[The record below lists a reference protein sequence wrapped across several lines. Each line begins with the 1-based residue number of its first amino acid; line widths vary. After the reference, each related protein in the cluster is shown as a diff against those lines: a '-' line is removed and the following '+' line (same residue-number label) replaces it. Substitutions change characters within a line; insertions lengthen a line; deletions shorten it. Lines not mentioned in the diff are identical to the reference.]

1 MSRDNHHPRGEHQPR
16 PPRRNRARGREE
28 QVPESEIGPLGM
40 GQAPV
45 KDPLKSF
52 NGMVIASSLTMEAL
66 ALSFALPMLYKLYD
80 GTLWTPFNYGF
91 VIAAVVFHLVM
102 IAFMN
107 KKWALSVIVWAQL
120 LCVIVGFMVHWAVA
134 AIFIIFGLEWLLAVY
149 LRSNL
154 IARMKRGYLT
164 TQHLNEK

>member
-1 MSRDNHHPRGEHQPR
+1 MSSDKHRPHPR
-16 PPRRNRARGREE
+16 RRTREE
-28 QVPESEIGPLGM
+28 QIPESEIGPLGM

-66 ALSFALPMLYKLYD
+66 ALSFSLPMLYKLYD
-80 GTLWTPFNYGF
+80 GNLWTPFNYCF
-91 VIAAVVFHLVM
+91 VLAAIAFHLVM

-107 KKWALSVIVWAQL
+107 KKWALTVIVWVQL
-120 LCVIVGFMVHWAVA
+120 LCVILGFMVHWAVA

-164 TQHLNEK
+164 TQHLNEN